1 MTFYY
6 AGHTVSKT
14 EITTYQPKEIGNSI
28 EVKDNHGRIYTTD
41 NLLEGTGLEQDYVF
55 QECKKNITDSK
66 TPSYSCTYVK
76 KNGVRAGKALVFNT
90 VLLRAQASIARN
102 ANIFNDIHFYRHAV
116 ERCNQ
121 DPENEVLKNQLNH
134 YQAKLR
140 KTLEIDYPNC
150 TAEEM
155 EEKYNKIEKYVTERA
170 AGIRT
175 DMNMQ

>member
-1 MTFYY
+1 MFLY
-6 AGHTVSKT
+6 AGRTVKTNISKQDDIDIIV
-14 EITTYQPKEIGNSI
+14 E
-28 EVKDNHGRIYTTD
+28 DNHGTKYPID
-41 NLLEGTGLEQDYVF
+41 NLLIGTGLEEDYVF
-55 QECKKNITDSK
+55 EEARINIATTKDI
-66 TPSYSCTYVK
+66 SYSCIYMK
-76 KNGVRAGKALVFNT
+76 KNDDRPYKPLIFNT
-90 VLLRAQASIARN
+90 TVLMKVTNVPRTP
-102 ANIFNDIHFYRHAV
+102 NIFNDIHFYRHAV

-134 YQAKLR
+134 YQAKIR

-170 AGIRT
+170 GGIQT